1 MKNKL
6 ETGDIKKL
14 LVEFAIPSI
23 IGSTI
28 VMLYTIIDRIFIGQR
43 LGAEALAGVTLTFP
57 FAQLSVAASI
67 LIGMGSSVLI
77 SIKLGAQK
85 NDEAEEIL
93 GTQFLMFLLM
103 CTSIVIIE
111 EVFLIKFLNI
121 SGATKD
127 TLEYAVS
134 YARVFIPVIY
144 FQSFTYGLNG
154 VVRAQGLPKLAM
166 KVSAIGAVTN
176 VILDY
181 IFLYILNMG
190 TFGAGLAT
198 LLATAFASCF
208 NLNFF
213 IYGKSKIKLLLK
225 NIKIRK
231 DYMLDM
237 LKLGA
242 SPSLIQLS
250 NSLVTGIYN
259 NQLKNFGGSPAI
271 AAFGIMTTIL
281 SLVIMINIG
290 LSQGMQPI
298 VGFNLGAKIYSRV
311 IKTFKLTF
319 YAGFIISTVLLFIV
333 GVFPGAIVR
342 IFVDDPETIE
352 AGKMALRLGLS
363 VIPLTTGSIIIS
375 NFYQAIGDAK
385 RSIIFS
391 ILRKIII
398 IIPAL
403 IFLPKL
409 LGINGIWLSRPFSDT
424 ASFLIMGIFVMKT
437 LKNMN
442 DFSIIRNSQK

>member
-1 MKNKL
+1 
-6 ETGDIKKL
+6 
-14 LVEFAIPSI
+14 
-23 IGSTI
+23 
-28 VMLYTIIDRIFIGQR
+28 
-43 LGAEALAGVTLTFP
+43 
-57 FAQLSVAASI
+57 
-67 LIGMGSSVLI
+67 
-77 SIKLGAQK
+77 
-85 NDEAEEIL
+85 
-93 GTQFLMFLLM
+93 
-103 CTSIVIIE
+103 
-111 EVFLIKFLNI
+111 
-121 SGATKD
+121 
-127 TLEYAVS
+127 
-134 YARVFIPVIY
+134 
-144 FQSFTYGLNG
+144 
-154 VVRAQGLPKLAM
+154 
-166 KVSAIGAVTN
+166 
-176 VILDY
+176 
-181 IFLYILNMG
+181 
-190 TFGAGLAT
+190 
-198 LLATAFASCF
+198 
-208 NLNFF
+208 
-213 IYGKSKIKLLLK
+213 
-225 NIKIRK
+225 
-231 DYMLDM
+231 MLDM

>member
-14 LVEFAIPSI
+14 LIEFAIPSI

-43 LGAEALAGVTLTFP
+43 LGAKALAGVTLTFP
-57 FAQLSVAASI
+57 FAQLSVAAAI

-77 SIKLGAQK
+77 SLKLGAQK

-93 GTQFLMFLLM
+93 GTQFLLFLLM
-103 CTSIVIIE
+103 CTFIVVIE

-121 SGATKD
+121 SGATKE
-127 TLEYAVS
+127 TMEYAVS
-134 YARVFIPVIY
+134 YARIFIPVIY
-144 FQSFTYGLNG
+144 FQAFTYGLNG

-166 KVSAIGAVTN
+166 KVSAVGAVTN
-176 VILDY
+176 IILDY
-181 IFLYILNMG
+181 IFLYPLNMG
-190 TFGAGLAT
+190 AFGAGLAT
-198 LLATAFASCF
+198 LLATAFSSCF
-208 NLNFF
+208 NLYFF
-213 IYGKSKIKLLLK
+213 IYGKSKIKLQMK
-225 NIKIRK
+225 NLKIRK
-231 DYMLDM
+231 DYMLSI

-250 NSLVTGIYN
+250 NSLVTGMYN

-271 AAFGIMTTIL
+271 AAFGVMSTIL

-298 VGFNLGAKIYSRV
+298 VGFNLGAKNYSRV

-319 YAGFIISTVLLFIV
+319 YAGFMISTVLLIII
-333 GVFPGAIVR
+333 GLFPDIIVR
-342 IFVDDPETIE
+342 MFVNDPETIQV
-352 AGKMALRLGLS
+352 GKAALRLGLC

-385 RSIIFS
+385 LSIIFS
-391 ILRKIII
+391 IIRKIII
-398 IIPAL
+398 IIPAI
-403 IFLPKL
+403 IFLPYVW
-409 LGINGIWLSRPFSDT
+409 GINGIWLSRPFSDT
-424 ASFLIMGIFVMKT
+424 ASFMIMGVFVMKT
-437 LKNMN
+437 LKEMKASSVEKN
-442 DFSIIRNSQK
+442 II

>member
-6 ETGDIKKL
+6 ETGNIKKL

-57 FAQLSVAASI
+57 FAQLSVAAAI

-85 NDEAEEIL
+85 KDEAEEIL
-93 GTQFLMFLLM
+93 GTQFLLFLIMCTFITVTEEIFLL
-103 CTSIVIIE
+103 
-111 EVFLIKFLNI
+111 KFLNI
-121 SGATKD
+121 SGATEE
-127 TLEYAVS
+127 TIGYAVS

-144 FQSFTYGLNG
+144 FQALTYGLNG

-181 IFLYILNMG
+181 IFLYLLDMG

-198 LLATAFASCF
+198 LLATAFSSCF
-208 NLNFF
+208 NLYFF
-213 IYGKSKIKLLLK
+213 IYGKSKIKLLWK
-225 NIKIRK
+225 NLKIRK
-231 DYMLDM
+231 EYMLNI

-271 AAFGIMTTIL
+271 AAFGVMTTVL

-298 VGFNLGAKIYSRV
+298 VGFNLGAKNYSRV

-319 YAGFIISTVLLFIV
+319 YAGFIISTVLLFII
-333 GVFPGAIVR
+333 GFFPKTIVR

-352 AGKMALRLGLS
+352 VGKTALRLGLC
-363 VIPLTTGSIIIS
+363 VIPITTGSIIIS

-403 IFLPKL
+403 IFLPNL
-409 LGINGIWLSRPFSDT
+409 LGIKGIWLSRPFSDT
-424 ASFLIMGIFVMKT
+424 ASFMIMGIFVIKT
-437 LKNMN
+437 LKNMRS
-442 DFSIIRNSQK
+442 FSNEKNTD

>member
-1 MKNKL
+1 
-6 ETGDIKKL
+6 
-14 LVEFAIPSI
+14 
-23 IGSTI
+23 
-28 VMLYTIIDRIFIGQR
+28 
-43 LGAEALAGVTLTFP
+43 
-57 FAQLSVAASI
+57 
-67 LIGMGSSVLI
+67 
-77 SIKLGAQK
+77 
-85 NDEAEEIL
+85 
-93 GTQFLMFLLM
+93 
-103 CTSIVIIE
+103 
-111 EVFLIKFLNI
+111 
-121 SGATKD
+121 
-127 TLEYAVS
+127 
-134 YARVFIPVIY
+134 
-144 FQSFTYGLNG
+144 
-154 VVRAQGLPKLAM
+154 
-166 KVSAIGAVTN
+166 
-176 VILDY
+176 
-181 IFLYILNMG
+181 
-190 TFGAGLAT
+190 
-198 LLATAFASCF
+198 
-208 NLNFF
+208 
-213 IYGKSKIKLLLK
+213 
-225 NIKIRK
+225 
-231 DYMLDM
+231 
-237 LKLGA
+237 
-242 SPSLIQLS
+242 
-250 NSLVTGIYN
+250 
-259 NQLKNFGGSPAI
+259 
-271 AAFGIMTTIL
+271 
-281 SLVIMINIG
+281 
-290 LSQGMQPI
+290 
-298 VGFNLGAKIYSRV
+298 V

>member
-6 ETGDIKKL
+6 ETGEIKKL

-57 FAQLSVAASI
+57 FAQLAVASSI
-67 LIGMGSSVLI
+67 LVGMGSSVLI

-103 CTSIVIIE
+103 CTSIVAIE

-121 SGATKD
+121 SGATKE
-127 TLEYAVS
+127 TMGYAVS
-134 YARVFIPVIY
+134 YARIFIPVIY

-166 KVSAIGAVTN
+166 KVSAVGAVTN
-176 VILDY
+176 IILDY
-181 IFLYILNMG
+181 IFLYPLNMG
-190 TFGAGLAT
+190 AFGAGLAT
-198 LLATAFASCF
+198 LLATAFSSCF
-208 NLNFF
+208 NLYFF
-213 IYGKSKIKLLLK
+213 IYGKSKIKLKMK
-225 NIKIRK
+225 NLKIRK
-231 DYMLDM
+231 DYMFNII
-237 LKLGA
+237 KLGA

-250 NSLVTGIYN
+250 NSLVTGMYN
-259 NQLKNFGGSPAI
+259 NQLKGFGGSPAI
-271 AAFGIMTTIL
+271 AAFGVLTTIL

-298 VGFNLGAKIYSRV
+298 VGFNLGAKNYSRV

-319 YAGFIISTVLLFIV
+319 YAGFIISTVLFLMIGLFPEI
-333 GVFPGAIVR
+333 IVR
-342 IFVDDPETIE
+342 MFVNDLETIKV
-352 AGKMALRLGLS
+352 GKTALRLGLC
-363 VIPLTTGSIIIS
+363 VIPITTGSIIIS

-391 ILRKIII
+391 ILRKIVI
-398 IIPAL
+398 IIPAI
-403 IFLPKL
+403 IFLPKF
-409 LGINGIWLSRPFSDT
+409 LGIKGIWLSRPFSDT
-424 ASFLIMGIFVMKT
+424 ISFLIMGIFALRTLQNMKESSPKENT
-437 LKNMN
+437 
-442 DFSIIRNSQK
+442 D

>member
-14 LVEFAIPSI
+14 LMEFAIPSI

-57 FAQLSVAASI
+57 FAQLSVAAAI

-85 NDEAEEIL
+85 KEEAEEIL
-93 GTQFLMFLLM
+93 GTQFLLFLLM
-103 CTSIVIIE
+103 CTSITVIE
-111 EVFLIKFLNI
+111 EIFLVKFLSI
-121 SGATKD
+121 SGATEE
-127 TLEYAVS
+127 TMGYAVS

-144 FQSFTYGLNG
+144 FQAFTYGLNG

-166 KVSAIGAVTN
+166 KISAVGAVTN
-176 VILDY
+176 IILDY
-181 IFLYILNMG
+181 IFLYPLNMG
-190 TFGAGLAT
+190 AFGAGLAT

-208 NLNFF
+208 NLYFF
-213 IYGKSKIKLLLK
+213 IYGKSKIKLHLK
-225 NIKIRK
+225 NLKIRK
-231 DYMLDM
+231 DYMLNI

-250 NSLVTGIYN
+250 NSLVTSIYN
-259 NQLKNFGGSPAI
+259 NQLKGFGGSPSI
-271 AAFGIMTTIL
+271 AAFGVLTTIL
-281 SLVIMINIG
+281 SLVIMVNIG

-298 VGFNLGAKIYSRV
+298 VGFNLGAKNYSRV

-319 YAGFIISTVLLFIV
+319 YAGFIISTALFLLI

-342 IFVDDPETIE
+342 MFVNDPETI
-352 AGKMALRLGLS
+352 AVGKTALRLGLC
-363 VIPLTTGSIIIS
+363 VVPLTTGSIIIS

-391 ILRKIII
+391 ILRKILI

-403 IFLPKL
+403 IFLPKFW
-409 LGINGIWLSRPFSDT
+409 GIKGIWLSRPFSDT
-424 ASFLIMGIFVMKT
+424 ISFMIMGIFVMKT
-437 LKNMN
+437 LKDMKECSLHKNTN
-442 DFSIIRNSQK
+442 